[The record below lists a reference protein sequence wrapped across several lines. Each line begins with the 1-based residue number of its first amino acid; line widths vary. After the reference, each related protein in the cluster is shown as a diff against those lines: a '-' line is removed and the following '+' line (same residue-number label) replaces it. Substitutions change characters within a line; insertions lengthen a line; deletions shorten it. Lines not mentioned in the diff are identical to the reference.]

1 MFSESCR
8 IDGEVWHMA
17 PREGGL
23 CPVAFVPR
31 TLCGLLGLFLGAL
44 KIGRLWGVQIELHHL

>member
-8 IDGEVWHMA
+8 TDGEVWHMA

-44 KIGRLWGVQIELHHL
+44 KVGRLWEVGIKL